1 MDHFIFK
8 SDDRLHLDKL
18 RDLANFD
25 EPMYGFI
32 VIDGHSA
39 LFATIQGNTK
49 TILNELQ
56 VNLPNKHNKGGQ
68 SSVRFARHYAA
79 ARVDW
84 VKKVSEKAKETFL
97 KDNLPLIKGLVLAGS
112 ADFKRE
118 LSESQF
124 LEKTSRKSSWHSLM
138 SPTEDRLVLLRPR
151 EDARKLSRICNSILR
166 ENSSLISSITSPRRM
181 TSSSTEKTKPLK
193 CSKKMLLK
201 PSLSMIVPPFSVSN
215 SKIKK
220 LTKNKLS
227 LSSQK
232 TTRKP

>member
-1 MDHFIFK
+1 MAGRNLEDQIIDFVPWKRMDHFIFK

-124 LEKTSRKSSWHSLM
+124 LEKNLKEIVM
-138 SPTEDRLVLLRPR
+138 ALV
-151 EDARKLSRICNSILR
+151 DVSYGGQAG
-166 ENSSLISSITSPRRM
+166 LIEAQGRCKETLQDM
-181 TSSSTEKTKPLK
+181 
-193 CSKKMLLK
+193 
-201 PSLSMIVPPFSVSN
+201 
-215 SKIKK
+215 
-220 LTKNKLS
+220 
-227 LSSQK
+227 
-232 TTRKP
+232 